1 MCALSSCRLN
11 IDPQTHIPPK
21 QPLEIHQV
29 PTGRYRFGR
38 DGRNV
43 TGFMSGNRASTDM
56 LSAMSQWSSAQSG
69 REYMVVVDED

>member
-1 MCALSSCRLN
+1 M
-11 IDPQTHIPPK
+11 
-21 QPLEIHQV
+21 